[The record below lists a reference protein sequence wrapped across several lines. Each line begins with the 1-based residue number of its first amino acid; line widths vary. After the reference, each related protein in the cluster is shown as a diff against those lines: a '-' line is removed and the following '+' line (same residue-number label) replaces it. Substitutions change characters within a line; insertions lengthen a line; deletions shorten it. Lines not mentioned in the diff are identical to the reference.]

1 MLAGADAID
10 FDVWRISL
18 KYEYRKLHME
28 QHQVDASMARS
39 CKEDS
44 RFPKL
49 IFFQTDLLSDD
60 DEPHCFCGRNTTSLQ
75 TYVAVRQVIIVW
87 IVFSFFLLVLPKQDV
102 QRLRD

>member
-1 MLAGADAID
+1 MLAGANAID
-10 FDVWRISL
+10 FDVWGISL

-28 QHQVDASMARS
+28 QHQADASMTSS

-49 IFFQTDLLSDD
+49 IVSQTDLLSDD
-60 DEPHCFCGRNTTSLQ
+60 GQPHCFCGRNTTCSQ
-75 TYVAVRQVIIVW
+75 IYVAVRQ
-87 IVFSFFLLVLPKQDV
+87 PKQNV